1 MEFMISGRNLTVSDR
16 FREYAG
22 EKISKIE
29 SLGDKVQRVDA
40 KVSKETNA
48 RQTGDQL
55 TVEVTVL
62 GRGPV
67 IRAEASAAD
76 KFAAFDLAYN
86 KLLERLRRAK
96 DRKKVHHGRHTPKAV
111 REATATLEPASANE
125 PIYVEASHRAEPAP
139 EPAEKSPYDVEND
152 IPAGDSPV
160 LIRRK
165 VFPAASLT
173 LDDAVDNMELIG
185 HDFYLFVDKATNAPS
200 VVYRRRGWT
209 YGVITLDHYCEP
221 GENTL
226 RREDPRLPLGRCG
239 RNRLGWCPYNERAD
253 MGATLSLTQA
263 RRIALAAQ
271 GLDKGRPAGP
281 VTSRTVGRTFA
292 RIQLVQID
300 SVNVLARSHFLPFF
314 SRLGNYDR
322 AILQQMAGRHPRRMM
337 EYWAHEA
344 SFIRPEHFQD
354 LVTWQ
359 NRTWVGASAMDPGA
373 ALRRDPTRCWRPW
386 PPESP

>member
-22 EKISKIE
+22 EKIAKIE
-29 SLGDKVQRVDA
+29 SLGDKIQRVDT

-111 REATATLEPASANE
+111 REATATLEPASAHE
-125 PIYVEASHRAEPAP
+125 PLYLEANRRSETAQATE
-139 EPAEKSPYDVEND
+139 EKSPYDVDND
-152 IPAGDSPV
+152 IPAGSSPV

-165 VFPAASLT
+165 VFPAASMT
-173 LDDAVDNMELIG
+173 LDDAVDNMELVG
-185 HDFYLFVDKATNAPS
+185 HDFYLFVDKATNTPS

-209 YGVITLDHYCEP
+209 YGVITLDHECEP
-221 GENTL
+221 GDTAVE
-226 RREDPRLPLGRCG
+226 E
-239 RNRLGWCPYNERAD
+239 
-253 MGATLSLTQA
+253 
-263 RRIALAAQ
+263 
-271 GLDKGRPAGP
+271 K
-281 VTSRTVGRTFA
+281 
-292 RIQLVQID
+292 
-300 SVNVLARSHFLPFF
+300 VLAYRS
-314 SRLGNYDR
+314 D
-322 AILQQMAGRHPRRMM
+322 
-337 EYWAHEA
+337 
-344 SFIRPEHFQD
+344 D
-354 LVTWQ
+354 
-359 NRTWVGASAMDPGA
+359 A
-373 ALRRDPTRCWRPW
+373 AANA
-386 PPESP
+386 

>member
-40 KVSKETNA
+40 KVSKETSS

-111 REATATLEPASANE
+111 REATAALEPASPSE
-125 PIYVEASHRAEPAP
+125 PIYAAANNHKPPAAMS
-139 EPAEKSPYDVEND
+139 AEKSPYEVDND

-173 LDDAVDNMELIG
+173 LDDAVDNMELVG
-185 HDFYLFVDKATNAPS
+185 HDFYLFVDKETNAPS

-209 YGVITLDHYCEP
+209 YGVITLDQFCEP
-221 GENTL
+221 GQTL
-226 RREDPRLPLGRCG
+226 LEDKIIAYRS
-239 RNRLGWCPYNERAD
+239 D
-253 MGATLSLTQA
+253 DQA
-263 RRIALAAQ
+263 ANA
-271 GLDKGRPAGP
+271 
-281 VTSRTVGRTFA
+281 
-292 RIQLVQID
+292 
-300 SVNVLARSHFLPFF
+300 
-314 SRLGNYDR
+314 
-322 AILQQMAGRHPRRMM
+322 
-337 EYWAHEA
+337 
-344 SFIRPEHFQD
+344 
-354 LVTWQ
+354 
-359 NRTWVGASAMDPGA
+359 
-373 ALRRDPTRCWRPW
+373 
-386 PPESP
+386 

>member
-22 EKISKIE
+22 EKIAKIE
-29 SLGDKVQRVDA
+29 SLGDKIQRVDT

-111 REATATLEPASANE
+111 REATATLEPASAHE
-125 PIYVEASHRAEPAP
+125 PLYLEANRRSETAQAP
-139 EPAEKSPYDVEND
+139 EEKSPYDVEND
-152 IPAGDSPV
+152 IPAGSSPV

-165 VFPAASLT
+165 VFPAASMT
-173 LDDAVDNMELIG
+173 LDDAVDNMELVG
-185 HDFYLFVDKATNAPS
+185 HDFYLFVDKATNTPS

-209 YGVITLDHYCEP
+209 YGVITLDHECEP
-221 GENTL
+221 GDTAVE
-226 RREDPRLPLGRCG
+226 E
-239 RNRLGWCPYNERAD
+239 
-253 MGATLSLTQA
+253 
-263 RRIALAAQ
+263 
-271 GLDKGRPAGP
+271 K
-281 VTSRTVGRTFA
+281 
-292 RIQLVQID
+292 
-300 SVNVLARSHFLPFF
+300 VLAYRS
-314 SRLGNYDR
+314 D
-322 AILQQMAGRHPRRMM
+322 
-337 EYWAHEA
+337 
-344 SFIRPEHFQD
+344 D
-354 LVTWQ
+354 
-359 NRTWVGASAMDPGA
+359 A
-373 ALRRDPTRCWRPW
+373 AANA
-386 PPESP
+386 

>member
-40 KVSKETNA
+40 KVSKETNP
-48 RQTGDQL
+48 RQTPGEL

-67 IRAEASAAD
+67 IRAEATAAD

-111 REATATLEPASANE
+111 REATATLEPASTNE
-125 PIYVEASHRAEPAP
+125 PLYVEAGNHQEANGQAE
-139 EPAEKSPYDVEND
+139 ERSPYEIEND

-173 LDDAVDNMELIG
+173 LDDAVDNMELVG
-185 HDFYLFVDKATNAPS
+185 HNFYLFLDKETNAPS
-200 VVYRRRGWT
+200 VVYRRSGWT
-209 YGVITLDHYCEP
+209 YGVISLDSTCEP
-221 GENTL
+221 GEEAVEEKIIAY
-226 RREDPRLPLGRCG
+226 RSD
-239 RNRLGWCPYNERAD
+239 D
-253 MGATLSLTQA
+253 QA
-263 RRIALAAQ
+263 ANA
-271 GLDKGRPAGP
+271 K
-281 VTSRTVGRTFA
+281 
-292 RIQLVQID
+292 
-300 SVNVLARSHFLPFF
+300 
-314 SRLGNYDR
+314 
-322 AILQQMAGRHPRRMM
+322 
-337 EYWAHEA
+337 
-344 SFIRPEHFQD
+344 
-354 LVTWQ
+354 
-359 NRTWVGASAMDPGA
+359 
-373 ALRRDPTRCWRPW
+373 
-386 PPESP
+386 

>member
-22 EKISKIE
+22 EKIAKIE

-40 KVSKETNA
+40 KVSKETNV

-111 REATATLEPASANE
+111 REATASLEPASTSE
-125 PIYVEASHRAEPAP
+125 PLYVEASHRTESHAAEA
-139 EPAEKSPYDVEND
+139 ANDSPYTVDDD

-165 VFPAASLT
+165 VFPAASLS
-173 LDDAVDNMELIG
+173 LDDAVDNMELVG
-185 HDFYLFVDKATNAPS
+185 HDFYLFVDKATNTPS

-209 YGVITLDHYCEP
+209 YGVITLDHECEP
-221 GENTL
+221 GDTAVEEKIL
-226 RREDPRLPLGRCG
+226 AYRSSDAA
-239 RNRLGWCPYNERAD
+239 AD
-253 MGATLSLTQA
+253 A
-263 RRIALAAQ
+263 
-271 GLDKGRPAGP
+271 
-281 VTSRTVGRTFA
+281 
-292 RIQLVQID
+292 
-300 SVNVLARSHFLPFF
+300 
-314 SRLGNYDR
+314 
-322 AILQQMAGRHPRRMM
+322 
-337 EYWAHEA
+337 
-344 SFIRPEHFQD
+344 
-354 LVTWQ
+354 
-359 NRTWVGASAMDPGA
+359 
-373 ALRRDPTRCWRPW
+373 
-386 PPESP
+386 

>member
-29 SLGDKVQRVDA
+29 SLGDKVQRVDE
-40 KVSKETNA
+40 KVSKETSS

-111 REATATLEPASANE
+111 REATATLEPASTRE
-125 PIYVEASHRAEPAP
+125 PLYVEASHRNETGEA
-139 EPAEKSPYDVEND
+139 PAETSPYDVDND

-165 VFPAASLT
+165 VFPAASLS
-173 LDDAVDNMELIG
+173 LDDAVDNMELVG
-185 HDFYLFVDKATNAPS
+185 HDFYLFVDKATNTPS

-209 YGVITLDHYCEP
+209 YGVITLDHECEP
-221 GENTL
+221 GDTVVE
-226 RREDPRLPLGRCG
+226 EKI
-239 RNRLGWCPYNERAD
+239 
-253 MGATLSLTQA
+253 
-263 RRIALAAQ
+263 IAYRSDDAA
-271 GLDKGRPAGP
+271 AN
-281 VTSRTVGRTFA
+281 A
-292 RIQLVQID
+292 
-300 SVNVLARSHFLPFF
+300 
-314 SRLGNYDR
+314 
-322 AILQQMAGRHPRRMM
+322 
-337 EYWAHEA
+337 
-344 SFIRPEHFQD
+344 
-354 LVTWQ
+354 
-359 NRTWVGASAMDPGA
+359 
-373 ALRRDPTRCWRPW
+373 
-386 PPESP
+386 

>member
-22 EKISKIE
+22 EKIAKIE
-29 SLGDKVQRVDA
+29 SLGDKIQRVDT

-111 REATATLEPASANE
+111 REATASLEPASAHE
-125 PIYVEASHRAEPAP
+125 PLYVEANRWTETAQAP
-139 EPAEKSPYDVEND
+139 EEKSPYDVEND
-152 IPAGDSPV
+152 IPAGNSPV

-165 VFPAASLT
+165 VFPAASMT
-173 LDDAVDNMELIG
+173 LDDAVDNMELVG
-185 HDFYLFVDKATNAPS
+185 HDFYLFVDKATNTPS

-209 YGVITLDHYCEP
+209 YGVITLDHECEP
-221 GENTL
+221 GDTVVE
-226 RREDPRLPLGRCG
+226 EKV
-239 RNRLGWCPYNERAD
+239 
-253 MGATLSLTQA
+253 
-263 RRIALAAQ
+263 IAYRSDDA
-271 GLDKGRPAGP
+271 PAN
-281 VTSRTVGRTFA
+281 A
-292 RIQLVQID
+292 
-300 SVNVLARSHFLPFF
+300 
-314 SRLGNYDR
+314 
-322 AILQQMAGRHPRRMM
+322 
-337 EYWAHEA
+337 
-344 SFIRPEHFQD
+344 
-354 LVTWQ
+354 
-359 NRTWVGASAMDPGA
+359 
-373 ALRRDPTRCWRPW
+373 
-386 PPESP
+386 